1 MSPITNN
8 IAAFMTHNALATHNQ
23 RMFQSL
29 RNLSTGL
36 RVETA
41 KDDPGGMVASNALQ
55 SDIVGIDAAMNSINR
70 GEQII
75 ATAEGAITQINELL
89 LELQAIVTES
99 GNQGGLGQSERSA
112 RQGEIDLILEAID
125 RIATGTEFNGNKL
138 LDGNLDYELS
148 GNGLSDFEWV
158 NVNNARLGTNG
169 EGLDIHTDVLVAAEK
184 GIAGITLN
192 GGVLNT
198 SMGLSVTFEITGPG
212 GVQQFTFADGTNKLD
227 MEASISTF
235 AEELGIEV
243 DLSSNDELII
253 QSRDYGSDQFLSVKA
268 VEVNGQDSGGNTFVK
283 SFNGAEWNFEP
294 DNEHSDTGSNAQ
306 MLINGQVASVQGLEA
321 RVVANGFDLE
331 VRLDESSNEVGSS
344 NFKVVSGGAFFD
356 IATGP
361 SRSGLS
367 SLGIRS
373 MTTGSIGGF
382 DGVLNELRTGGSAA
396 VIDGDML
403 KAQRIIKESVEQVSS
418 IQGRLGSFM
427 RYTLESAR
435 DTLGTTLE
443 QVAAADSGIRDA
455 DLAWETASLARAQML
470 SQSAMQA
477 LSIAN
482 SHPMQVLSLLRS
494 T

>member
-1 MSPITNN
+1 MSPITTN
-8 IAAFMTHNALATHNQ
+8 IAAFMAHNALSTHNQ

-75 ATAEGAITQINELL
+75 ATAEGAISQINELL
-89 LELQAIVTES
+89 LELQALVTES
-99 GNQGGLGQSERSA
+99 GTQGGLGQTERTA
-112 RQGEIDLILEAID
+112 RQGEVDLILEAID

-148 GNGLSDFEWV
+148 GDGLSNFDWV
-158 NVNNARLGTNG
+158 HVNNARLGTSG
-169 EGLDIHTDVLVAAEK
+169 EGLDIHTDVLVSAEK
-184 GIAGITLN
+184 GQSGISLD

-198 SMGLSVTFEITGPG
+198 SMGLSVTFEITGPS
-212 GVQQFTFADGTNKLD
+212 GVQQLTFADGTNKLD

-243 DLSSNDELII
+243 NLSSNNELII
-253 QSRDYGSDQFLSVKA
+253 QTKEYGSDQFVNVKV
-268 VEVNGQDSGGNTFVK
+268 VEANGQDSNGNSFIK
-283 SFNGAEWNFEP
+283 SWNGDSWEFEA
-294 DNEHSDTGSNAQ
+294 DNEHSDNGQDAQ
-306 MLINGQVASVQGLEA
+306 MLINGQVASVQGIEG
-321 RVVANGFDLE
+321 RVVANGFDVE
-331 VRLDESSNEVGSS
+331 VRLDESSNIVGSS
-344 NFKVVSGGAFFD
+344 NFKIVSGGAFFD
-356 IATGP
+356 ISTGP

-373 MTTGSIGGF
+373 MSTGSIGGF
-382 DGVLNELRTGGSAA
+382 DGVLSALRTGGEAA
-396 VIDGDML
+396 IVDGDVL
-403 KAQRIIKESVEQVSS
+403 KAQRIINESVNEVSK

-435 DTLGTTLE
+435 NTLGTTLE
-443 QVAAADSGIRDA
+443 QVAAADSNIRDA
-455 DLAWETASLARAQML
+455 DLAWETATLARTQML

-482 SHPMQVLSLLRS
+482 SHPMQVLSLLRGS
-494 T
+494 

>member
-361 SRSGLS
+361 SRSVGS
-367 SLGIRS
+367 EQSGHPFHDDRIDRWIRW
-373 MTTGSIGGF
+373 G
-382 DGVLNELRTGGSAA
+382 
-396 VIDGDML
+396 
-403 KAQRIIKESVEQVSS
+403 AQ
-418 IQGRLGSFM
+418 
-427 RYTLESAR
+427 
-435 DTLGTTLE
+435 
-443 QVAAADSGIRDA
+443 
-455 DLAWETASLARAQML
+455 
-470 SQSAMQA
+470 
-477 LSIAN
+477 
-482 SHPMQVLSLLRS
+482 
-494 T
+494 